1 MKCICKQLLLTG
13 LFLFIVLAGTISIA
27 ADKNAL
33 INDLYYRSGLEMQ
46 VDWMRNN
53 FADARALLG
62 DDAKQEDAATREMI
76 ALLDQSLKEKFSDR
90 RVRGMVLSHLDR
102 NLSEQQ
108 LEQILRIMD
117 DPVWQRAWELE
128 KRACQ
133 PDGIARMQQYMSSNY
148 IRLYSSPVMR
158 RLSSTVTDALLS
170 TRHLD
175 NKSPRNSRVNLV
187 GKLIDVTNAVDLTLE
202 MAIQGALMASR
213 IMADKL
219 NKTEITEKQ
228 MEAAARQHM
237 ENYREQYRD
246 MLTAQTLYIYRY
258 MSDSQLETY
267 IRLYSS
273 PVMRRLSST
282 VTDALLSIMR

>member
-1 MKCICKQLLLTG
+1 MRRICKQLLLTG
-13 LFLFIVLAGTISIA
+13 LFLFIVPAGTISIA

-53 FADARALLG
+53 FADARALFG

-108 LEQILRIMD
+108 LEQILRTMD

-128 KRACQ
+128 KRAYQ
-133 PDGIARMQQYMSSNY
+133 PDGIARMQQY
-148 IRLYSSPVMR
+148 I
-158 RLSSTVTDALLS
+158 